1 MSNDILISVFHN
13 AKEYLIPFQKNKTIY
28 ELINVIINKF
38 NINISLYD
46 LVYDN
51 KSVPFSKKLLIKNLI
66 GDKENPPFLLREK
79 ASNKQNQKKEIC
91 VLIEFFPSFRDL
103 SEQIDY
109 FNSHYCNYRP
119 ENYDIEYRNNYC
131 CVYFYNKETAFAFT
145 EYINTLRLSNDL
157 YHKVKMKLCYP
168 SQISK
173 NRSIIVKKVN
183 PISLIKKNVSSKANN
198 KSFINQ

>member
-1 MSNDILISVFHN
+1 MFHN

-79 ASNKQNQKKEIC
+79 ALINK
-91 VLIEFFPSFRDL
+91 
-103 SEQIDY
+103 
-109 FNSHYCNYRP
+109 
-119 ENYDIEYRNNYC
+119 
-131 CVYFYNKETAFAFT
+131 
-145 EYINTLRLSNDL
+145 
-157 YHKVKMKLCYP
+157 
-168 SQISK
+168 
-173 NRSIIVKKVN
+173 
-183 PISLIKKNVSSKANN
+183 IKKRNLCVN
-198 KSFINQ
+198 

>member
-1 MSNDILISVFHN
+1 M
-13 AKEYLIPFQKNKTIY
+13 
-28 ELINVIINKF
+28 
-38 NINISLYD
+38 
-46 LVYDN
+46 
-51 KSVPFSKKLLIKNLI
+51 
-66 GDKENPPFLLREK
+66 
-79 ASNKQNQKKEIC
+79 
-91 VLIEFFPSFRDL
+91 LIEFFPSFRDL

-109 FNSHYCNYRP
+109 FNSHYCNNRP

-157 YHKVKMKLCYP
+157 YQRVKMKLCYP
-168 SQISK
+168 SQISQ

-183 PISLIKKNVSSKANN
+183 PISLIKKNVSSRSINIKANN